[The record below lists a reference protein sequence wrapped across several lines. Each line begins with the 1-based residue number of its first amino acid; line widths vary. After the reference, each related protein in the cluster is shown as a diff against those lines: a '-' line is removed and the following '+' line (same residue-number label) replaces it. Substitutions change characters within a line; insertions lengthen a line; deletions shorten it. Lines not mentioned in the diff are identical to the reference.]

1 MVGSSCRAPEAA
13 GENEQ
18 CERLTE
24 FQARTF
30 AAFLLGAEQL
40 PADAVDPE
48 IVPHWLSRADE
59 ACYAGGEETV
69 SLTLSASRQGREG
82 SA

>member
-30 AAFLLGAEQL
+30 AAFLLDAEQL
-40 PADAVDPE
+40 PTDAVDPE

-59 ACYAGGEETV
+59 GEQEGRR
-69 SLTLSASRQGREG
+69 SADQAEGRPRPRNG
-82 SA
+82 